1 MNWQLVSDPEDML
14 NRGSLKTKVKMESD
28 GKTIT
33 TQYEQDEDYI
43 REMLE
48 VNVAL
53 QNADRRS
60 TSLWDNRNLVHVAR
74 IPEELILRWQIEEG
88 INFYRCSEEDRA
100 RLFAKLNDGDYNRL
114 RTAPGRI

>member
-14 NRGSLKTKVKMESD
+14 NRGSLKTNVKMESD

-74 IPEELILRWQIEEG
+74 IPRNSFSGGSSRKASI
-88 INFYRCSEEDRA
+88 S
-100 RLFAKLNDGDYNRL
+100 
-114 RTAPGRI
+114 TAAPRKTALGSSRS

>member
-1 MNWQLVSDPEDML
+1 MNWQTISDPEEMTK
-14 NRGSLKTKVKMESD
+14 RGSLRTKIKMESD

-33 TQYEQDEDYI
+33 TRHEQDEDYI

-88 INFYRCSEEDRA
+88 INFYRCSDEDRA
-100 RLFAKLNDGDYNRL
+100 RLFAKLNDGDYSRL